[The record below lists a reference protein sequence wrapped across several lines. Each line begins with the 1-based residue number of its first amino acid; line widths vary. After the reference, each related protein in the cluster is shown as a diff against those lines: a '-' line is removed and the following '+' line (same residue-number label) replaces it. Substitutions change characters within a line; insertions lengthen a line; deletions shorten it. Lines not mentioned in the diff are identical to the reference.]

1 MAIRKISDLP
11 AKTYRDIAPLSVD
24 AYRAEQSR
32 LSTCLLE
39 ISYTENVSNPYTFSS
54 FSLDYG
60 SMRKDINEQVIGRN
74 DQPYDDKAIKIYK
87 TPIFY
92 SGQ

>member
-11 AKTYRDIAPLSVD
+11 AKTYEDIAPLSVE
-24 AYRAEQSR
+24 AYTAEQSR
-32 LSTCLLE
+32 LSSCLLE
-39 ISYTENVSNPYTFSS
+39 ISYTKDATTPYTFSS

-87 TPIFY
+87 TPIFC
-92 SGQ
+92 SDQ